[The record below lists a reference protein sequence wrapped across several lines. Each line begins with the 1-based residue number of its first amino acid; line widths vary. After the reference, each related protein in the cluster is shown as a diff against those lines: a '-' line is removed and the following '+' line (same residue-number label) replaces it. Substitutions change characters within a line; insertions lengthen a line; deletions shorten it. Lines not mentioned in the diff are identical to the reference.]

1 MPNGFVNFLDEFQRL
16 PTRTERLPTLME
28 VAGCAHKE
36 NVCSNI
42 LAFFFDPE
50 GPHGFGTL
58 FLDAIMQIDSTQN
71 QEGTIGSNVSVE
83 REVTTAAGNRID
95 ILIQS
100 DSHAIL
106 IENKIFAG
114 IDNPFDEYSA
124 YLDSLQPMGRHKHK
138 FLFTLTPL
146 SENTERDI
154 AHHGFQN
161 ITHGRF
167 VNEIRGLLG
176 RYIVPRVDT
185 RYLTF
190 MFDLLNT
197 LDNLRE
203 GMVMDPAFLD
213 FLASR
218 RNHAEA
224 FLEEIKTLKTE
235 LRNKVRGLA
244 DLIDV
249 SHFPNVSQWKYREPE
264 RLFDTLVHD
273 ITLTSGLVVAVDTV
287 VSPSGWTVEIFVREG
302 GDSAELQNL
311 LQRLDISFEEGE
323 RFICE
328 RFEYAETLDQIHP
341 FVRDVVRRLAQQRQ
355 DAED

>member
-16 PTRTERLPTLME
+16 PARTERLPTLME

-50 GPHGFGTL
+50 GPHGLGTL
-58 FLDAIMQIDSTQN
+58 FLDAIMRIDGTQN

-124 YLDSLQPMGRHKHK
+124 YLDSLQPTGRHKHK
-138 FLFTLTPL
+138 FLLTLTPI
-146 SENTERDI
+146 SESTERDI
-154 AHHGFQN
+154 AAHGFRN

-167 VNEIRGLLG
+167 MNEIRGLLG
-176 RYIVPRVDT
+176 RYIAPRVDT
-185 RYLTF
+185 HYLPF
-190 MFDLLNT
+190 MLDLLNT
-197 LDNLRE
+197 LDHLQE

-213 FLASR
+213 FLVSR
-218 RNHAEA
+218 RNDAEA
-224 FLEEIKTLKTE
+224 FLAKIEALKTE
-235 LRNKVRGLA
+235 LRNKVGGLA

-249 SHFPNVSQWKYREPE
+249 APCSNVSQEKYRERG
-264 RLFDTLVHD
+264 RLFDILVHNITLV
-273 ITLTSGLVVAVDTV
+273 SGLVVAVDTV
-287 VSPSGWTVEIFVREG
+287 ISPSGWTVEIFARNGNNAEVR
-302 GDSAELQNL
+302 NR
-311 LQRLDISFEEGE
+311 LQRLDIPFEEGE
-323 RFICE
+323 RFICGH
-328 RFEYAETLDQIHP
+328 FEYTNNLDQIHP
-341 FVRDVVRRLAQQRQ
+341 FVRDIVCRLAQQ
-355 DAED
+355 